1 MPKVAKELGAL
12 AIKQI
17 EAPGVHI
24 VGGVPGLMLQ
34 LTPGTGRSWL
44 LRVVIAG
51 KRREMGLGSYPGV
64 SLAQA
69 RVKASE
75 AREMIR
81 QGADPIECQRIAL
94 NTLRASVAAT
104 LTFDQ
109 CADSYISA
117 HEAGW
122 KNAKHG
128 QQWSNTL
135 AQHAS
140 PVMGSLLVRD
150 VGLPHVLAVLE
161 PIWRTKTETASRL
174 RGRIELV
181 LDWAAARGYRD
192 GLNPARW
199 RGHLDKLLPKP
210 GKVSKVAHHPAL
222 LAADMAAFMVRLR
235 AAEGMGARALEFVIL
250 TAARSGEV
258 RGARWSEI
266 DRTEKTWLI
275 PADRMKAG
283 KEHRVPLSEAALAL
297 LDVLPVISDNDLV
310 FPAARGGPLSDMTL
324 SAVLRR
330 MALDAVP
337 HGFRSTFRDW
347 ASELTSYPR
356 DVAEMALAHT
366 IGNKVEAAYRR
377 GDLFEKRRLMMTDW
391 AAFLARVDVQYSFR
405 DILSKR
411 AK

>member
-1 MPKVAKELGAL
+1 MPKIAKELGPL
-12 AIKQI
+12 AVSKIN
-17 EAPGVHI
+17 APGLHF
-24 VGGVPGLMLQ
+24 VGKVQGLALQ
-34 LTPGTGRSWL
+34 LTAGSGKSWL

-81 QGADPIECQRIAL
+81 QGTDPIECQRIAL
-94 NTLRASVAAT
+94 NTLRASVAAA

-109 CADSYISA
+109 CAASYISA

-122 KNAKHG
+122 KNAKHA
-128 QQWSNTL
+128 QQWNNTL

-140 PVMGSLLVRD
+140 QVMGSLLVRD
-150 VGLPHVLAVLE
+150 VALPHVLAVLD
-161 PIWRTKTETASRL
+161 PIWRTKTETATRL

-181 LDWAAARGYRD
+181 LDWATARGYRE

-199 RGHLDKLLPKP
+199 RGHLDVLLPKP
-210 GKVSKVAHHPAL
+210 SKVSRVEHHPAL
-222 LAADMAAFMVRLR
+222 PAADMAAFMLLLR
-235 AAEGMGARALEFVIL
+235 AADGMGARALEFAIL

-275 PADRMKAG
+275 VAARMKAG
-283 KEHRVPLSEAALAL
+283 KEHRVPLSDAALAL
-297 LDVLPVISDNDLV
+297 LDALPVIAGNDLV
-310 FPAARGGPLSDMTL
+310 FPAPRGGALSDMTL
-324 SAVLRR
+324 SAVMRR
-330 MALDAVP
+330 MEIDAVP

-347 ASELTSYPR
+347 ASELTSYPS

-366 IGNKVEAAYRR
+366 IGDKVEAAYRR
-377 GDLFEKRRLMMTDW
+377 GDLFEKRRLMMADW
-391 AAFLARVDVQYSFR
+391 AAFLTRVDRPAQVIELQSR
-405 DILSKR
+405 R
-411 AK
+411 A

>member
-1 MPKVAKELGAL
+1 MPKIAKELGAL
-12 AIKQI
+12 AISKI
-17 EAPGVHI
+17 SAPGLHF
-24 VGGVPGLMLQ
+24 VGRVQGLALQ
-34 LTPGTGRSWL
+34 VTAGSGKSWL
-44 LRVVIAG
+44 LRVMIAG

-69 RVKASE
+69 HAKASE

-81 QGADPIECQRIAL
+81 RGIDPIECQRVAS
-94 NTLRASVAAT
+94 NTLRASVAAA

-109 CADSYISA
+109 CAASYISA

-122 KNAKHG
+122 KNAKHA
-128 QQWSNTL
+128 QQWNNTL
-135 AQHAS
+135 AQLAS

-210 GKVSKVAHHPAL
+210 GKVAKVEHHLAL
-222 LAADMAAFMVRLR
+222 AAADMAAFMLRLR
-235 AAEGMGARALEFVIL
+235 AAVGMGARALEFAIL

-258 RGARWSEI
+258 RGARWTEI
-266 DRTEKTWLI
+266 DRNEKTWLI

-283 KEHRVPLSEAALAL
+283 KEHRVPLSDAALAL
-297 LDVLPVISDNDLV
+297 LDALPVIADNELV
-310 FPAARGGPLSDMTL
+310 FPAPRGGALSDMTL
-324 SAVLRR
+324 SAVMRR
-330 MALDAVP
+330 MEMDAVP

-366 IGNKVEAAYRR
+366 IGDKVEAAYRR
-377 GDLFEKRRLMMTDW
+377 GDLFEKRRLMMADW
-391 AAFLARVDVQYSFR
+391 AAFLARVDRPAKVIEMQSR
-405 DILSKR
+405 R
-411 AK
+411 A

>member
-1 MPKVAKELGAL
+1 MAGSKGDDMPKVAKELGAL
-12 AIKQI
+12 AVKQI
-17 EAPGVHI
+17 EAPGAHY
-24 VGGVPGLMLQ
+24 VGGVQGLMLQ
-34 LTPGTGRSWL
+34 VTAGAGRSWL
-44 LRVVIAG
+44 LRAVIGG
-51 KRREMGLGSYPGV
+51 KRREMGLGSYPAV

-81 QGADPIECQRIAL
+81 QGVDPVDRQRAAQS
-94 NTLRASVAAT
+94 TLRAAVLSA
-104 LTFDQ
+104 LTFEQ
-109 CADSYISA
+109 CAASYITA
-117 HEAGW
+117 QQAGW
-122 KNAKHG
+122 KNAKHA
-128 QQWSNTL
+128 QQWGNTL
-135 AQHAS
+135 AQHAYPLIGALS
-140 PVMGSLLVRD
+140 VQD
-150 VGLPHVLAVLE
+150 IGLPQVLAVLE

-181 LDWAAARGYRD
+181 LDWATARGYRV

-199 RGHLDKLLPKP
+199 RGHLDKMLPKP
-210 GKVSKVAHHPAL
+210 SKVAKVEHHPAL

-366 IGNKVEAAYRR
+366 IGDKVEAAYRR
-377 GDLFEKRRLMMTDW
+377 GDLFEKRRLMMKDW
-391 AAFLARVDVQYSFR
+391 AAFLVRVDAQS
-405 DILSKR
+405 
-411 AK
+411 

>member
-1 MPKVAKELGAL
+1 MPKIAKELGAL
-12 AIKQI
+12 AVSKIS
-17 EAPGVHI
+17 APGLHF
-24 VGGVPGLMLQ
+24 VGRVQGLALQ
-34 LTPGTGRSWL
+34 VTAGSGKSWL
-44 LRVVIAG
+44 LRVMIAG

-69 RVKASE
+69 HAKASE

-81 QGADPIECQRIAL
+81 RGIDPIECQRVAS
-94 NTLRASVAAT
+94 NTLRASVAAA

-109 CADSYISA
+109 CAASYISA

-122 KNAKHG
+122 KNAKHA
-128 QQWSNTL
+128 QQWNNTL
-135 AQHAS
+135 AQLAS

-210 GKVSKVAHHPAL
+210 GKVAKVEHHLAL
-222 LAADMAAFMVRLR
+222 AAADMAAFMLRLR
-235 AAEGMGARALEFVIL
+235 AAVGMGARALEFAIL

-258 RGARWSEI
+258 RGARWTEI
-266 DRTEKTWLI
+266 DRNEKTWLI

-283 KEHRVPLSEAALAL
+283 KEHRVPLSDAALAL
-297 LDVLPVISDNDLV
+297 LDALPVIADNELV
-310 FPAARGGPLSDMTL
+310 FPAPRGGALSDMTL
-324 SAVLRR
+324 SAVMRR
-330 MALDAVP
+330 MEMDAVP

-366 IGNKVEAAYRR
+366 IGDKVEAAYRR
-377 GDLFEKRRLMMTDW
+377 GDLFEKRRLMMADW
-391 AAFLARVDVQYSFR
+391 AAFLARVDRPAKVIEMQSR
-405 DILSKR
+405 R
-411 AK
+411 A